1 MKRLL
6 LGSEVV
12 EEMGDLMPRI
22 EKRDEVESRKEGWR

>member
-12 EEMGDLMPRI
+12 EEMGDSMPRI
-22 EKRDEVESRKEGWR
+22 GKRDEVESRKEGWR